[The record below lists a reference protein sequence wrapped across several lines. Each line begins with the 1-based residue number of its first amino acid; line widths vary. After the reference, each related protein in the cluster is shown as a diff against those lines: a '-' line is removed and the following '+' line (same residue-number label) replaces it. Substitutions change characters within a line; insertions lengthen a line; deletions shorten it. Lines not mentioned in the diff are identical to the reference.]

1 MIKKIIL
8 VGDCHFSPDTDNRRA
23 DWLGNMIL
31 EEDPDLVVQIGD
43 FSDLNSLSSYD
54 KGKRSAELRRYR
66 HDINATHDALF
77 RIDKPLKEYNE
88 RRKNIQKKSPRRV
101 PRKIMVM
108 GNHEAR
114 ITRAVNLAPE
124 LEGTITLQDLG
135 YEQHGWEVVPF
146 KRTFEIEQVYF
157 NHFFPSGVKGEPISG
172 FNVASNVVAKNMVSS
187 ICGHS
192 HLYDHA
198 IRNRPDGTKVIGLCA
213 GCYLE
218 EATFDDATL
227 NLWWSGLIK
236 IHDMDNG
243 AFDLEQIGIERVK
256 QIYG

>member
-1 MIKKIIL
+1 
-8 VGDCHFSPDTDNRRA
+8 
-23 DWLGNMIL
+23 MIL
-31 EEDPDLVVQIGD
+31 EEDPDLVICLGD
-43 FSDLNSLSSYD
+43 FADLNSLSSYD

-66 HDINATHDALF
+66 HDLRSCHDALE
-77 RIDKPLKEYNE
+77 RINKPLQDYNLK
-88 RRKNIQKKSPRRV
+88 RKNIQKKAPRRV
-101 PRKIMVM
+101 PRKIMIE

-124 LEGTITLQDLG
+124 MEGTLTLDDLK
-135 YEQHGWEVVPF
+135 YREYGWEVMPF

-157 NHFFPSGVKGEPISG
+157 NHFFPSGVKGEAISG
-172 FNVASNVVAKNMVSS
+172 FNIASNIVAKNMVSS

-236 IHDMDNG
+236 LYNMDNG
-243 AFDLEQIGIERVK
+243 SFDLEQLSVQRIKEL
-256 QIYG
+256 YG